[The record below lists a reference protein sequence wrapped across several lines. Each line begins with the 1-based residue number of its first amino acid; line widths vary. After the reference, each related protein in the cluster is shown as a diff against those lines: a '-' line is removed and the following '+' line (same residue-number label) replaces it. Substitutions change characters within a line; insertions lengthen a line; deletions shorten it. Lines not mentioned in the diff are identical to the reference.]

1 VHNLRYS
8 TEKRE
13 GERHEI
19 YTRESRVPCASPP
32 APLTVSLC
40 QVYIYATFA
49 GMFVASDYL

>member
-1 VHNLRYS
+1 MHNLRYS